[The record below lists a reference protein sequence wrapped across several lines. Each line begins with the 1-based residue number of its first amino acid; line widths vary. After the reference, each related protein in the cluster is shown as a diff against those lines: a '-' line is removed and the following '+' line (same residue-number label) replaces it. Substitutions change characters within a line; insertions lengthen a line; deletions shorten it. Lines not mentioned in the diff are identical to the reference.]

1 MREESLDVADV
12 SKIIPVDDAVALI
25 ADGDVVAVAGYGTNG
40 VPEKLLAA
48 LESRFIA
55 SAEPRDLTLM
65 FASGIGDGH
74 EGGLNRLGHEG
85 LLKRT
90 IGGHYGLIPKIEK
103 LAQEN
108 LIEAYNF
115 PEGVITHLYR
125 NIAGGTLGAL
135 SHVGLETFVDPRL
148 EGAKVNEAAT
158 DDLVE
163 VLRLNDEE
171 ILYFKGNPINVALIR
186 GTTADP
192 EGNISLERES
202 LSLENLSLALAA
214 RNSGGVVI
222 CQVERVAQL
231 NSIDARHVRIPGM
244 MVDCVVVAE
253 PEFHMQNLDN
263 QYNPALSGEIRIPLE
278 TVPPLPLDEKK
289 VVLRRAAMELTPG
302 AVVNLGVGMASG
314 VGNVANEEKIADRI
328 TLTVDPGVFGGVPLS
343 GHGFGASLN
352 YVASI
357 DHATQFDFIDGGG
370 LDAAVLGFAECDG
383 FGNVNASRFSGRVSG
398 CGGFINISQNS
409 KKVVFVGTFT
419 SGGLE
424 TRIVDGN
431 LQILKEGKHA
441 KFVESVGQVTFAGN
455 RAAREGRN
463 VVYVTER
470 CVFALR
476 EDGLELVE
484 VAPGIDIEDEI
495 LHLLPFAPKVVDPRP
510 MDKALFHPESLN
522 LRQRLSDIGIEERIS
537 YTAENNTLFLDFSGM
552 RVETQEDIQRIKEAV
567 VGTLV
572 PLNGRVISIVNY
584 DGFWVDPEIA
594 DDYLDLVRHIE
605 SSYYLKVSRYTTNGF
620 MRIKLTRGLKNRHIS
635 SDVVQ
640 SYTEALESL
649 DPE

>member
-1 MREESLDVADV
+1 VN
-12 SKIIPVDDAVALI
+12 KIIPVEDAVALI
-25 ADGDVVAVAGYGTNG
+25 ADRDVVAVSGYGTNG
-40 VPEKLLAA
+40 IPEKLLAG
-48 LESRFIA
+48 LESRFRE
-55 SAEPRDLTLM
+55 SGDPRDLTLM
-65 FASGIGDGH
+65 FASGIGDSK

-148 EGAKVNEAAT
+148 EGAKVNEAAVE
-158 DDLVE
+158 DLVE
-163 VLRLNDEE
+163 LLHLNDEE

-192 EGNISLERES
+192 EGNISLEKES
-202 LSLENLSLALAA
+202 LNLENLSLALAA

-222 CQVERVAQL
+222 CQVERIAQL

-244 MVDCVVVAE
+244 MVDCIVVSE
-253 PEFHMQNLDN
+253 PEFHMQNFDT

-278 TVPPLPLDEKK
+278 TVAPLPLNEKK

-302 AVVNLGVGMASG
+302 AIVNLGVGMASE
-314 VGNVANEEKIADRI
+314 VGNVANEEKISDRI
-328 TLTVDPGVFGGVPLS
+328 MLTVDPGVFGGVPLS
-343 GHGFGASLN
+343 GDGFGASLN

-370 LDAAVLGFAECDG
+370 LDIAVLGFAECDG
-383 FGNVNASRFSGRVSG
+383 AGNVNASRFANRFPG

-419 SGGLE
+419 SGGLK
-424 TRIVDGN
+424 TDMVDGQ
-431 LQILKEGKHA
+431 LRILEEGRYA
-441 KFVESVGQVTFAGN
+441 KFVETVGQVTFAGS
-455 RAAREGRN
+455 RAGREGRSI
-463 VVYVTER
+463 VYVTER

-476 EDGLELVE
+476 EDGLELIE
-484 VAPGIDIEDEI
+484 FAPGIDIKKEI
-495 LHLLPFAPKVVDPRP
+495 LDLLPFDPRVVDPRP
-510 MDKALFHPESLN
+510 MDKALFHEESLG
-522 LRQRLSDIGIEERIS
+522 LRQRLSDIGIEDRIS
-537 YTAENNTLFLDFSGM
+537 YTPETNTLFLDFSGM
-552 RVETQEDIQRIKEAV
+552 RVDSHQDIDRIREAV
-567 VGTLV
+567 IGTLE
-572 PLNGRVISIVNY
+572 PLGKKVVSIVNY
-584 DGFWVDPEIA
+584 DGFWVDPEVA
-594 DDYLDLVRHIE
+594 DEYLDLVRLVE
-605 SSYYLKVSRYTTNGF
+605 SNYYIKVSRYTTNGF
-620 MRIKLTRGLKNRHIS
+620 MRIKLARGLEDRHIS
-635 SDVVQ
+635 SDLVH
-640 SYTEALESL
+640 SYAEARESL
-649 DPE
+649 DSE

>member
-1 MREESLDVADV
+1 MN
-12 SKIIPVDDAVALI
+12 KIIPVEDAVALI
-25 ADGDVVAVAGYGTNG
+25 ADRDVVAVSGYGTNG
-40 VPEKLLAA
+40 IPEKLLAG
-48 LESRFIA
+48 LESRFRE
-55 SAEPRDLTLM
+55 SGDPRDLTLM
-65 FASGIGDGH
+65 FASGIGDSK

-148 EGAKVNEAAT
+148 EGAKVNEAAVE
-158 DDLVE
+158 DLVE
-163 VLRLNDEE
+163 LLHLNDEE

-192 EGNISLERES
+192 EGNISLEKES
-202 LSLENLSLALAA
+202 LNLENLSLALAA

-222 CQVERVAQL
+222 CQVERIAQL

-244 MVDCVVVAE
+244 MVDCIVVSE
-253 PEFHMQNLDN
+253 PEFHMQNFDT

-278 TVPPLPLDEKK
+278 TVAPLPLNEKK

-302 AVVNLGVGMASG
+302 AIVNLGVGMASE
-314 VGNVANEEKIADRI
+314 VGNVANEEKISDRI
-328 TLTVDPGVFGGVPLS
+328 MLTVDPGVFGGVPLS
-343 GHGFGASLN
+343 GDGFGASLN

-370 LDAAVLGFAECDG
+370 LDIAVLGFAECDG
-383 FGNVNASRFSGRVSG
+383 AGNVNASRFANRFPG

-419 SGGLE
+419 SGGLK
-424 TRIVDGN
+424 TDMVDGQ
-431 LQILKEGKHA
+431 LRILEEGRYA
-441 KFVESVGQVTFAGN
+441 KFVETVGQVTFAGS
-455 RAAREGRN
+455 RAGREGRSI
-463 VVYVTER
+463 VYVTER

-476 EDGLELVE
+476 EDGLELIE
-484 VAPGIDIEDEI
+484 FAPGIDIKKEI
-495 LHLLPFAPKVVDPRP
+495 LDLLPFDPRVVDPRP
-510 MDKALFHPESLN
+510 MDKALFHEESLG
-522 LRQRLSDIGIEERIS
+522 LRQRLSDIGIEDRIS
-537 YTAENNTLFLDFSGM
+537 YTPETNTLFLDFSGM
-552 RVETQEDIQRIKEAV
+552 RVDSHQDIDRIREAV
-567 VGTLV
+567 IGTLE
-572 PLNGRVISIVNY
+572 PLGKKVVSIVNY
-584 DGFWVDPEIA
+584 DGFWVDPEVA
-594 DDYLDLVRHIE
+594 DEYLDLVRLVE
-605 SSYYLKVSRYTTNGF
+605 SNYYIKVSRYTTNGF
-620 MRIKLTRGLKNRHIS
+620 MRIKLARGLEDRHIS
-635 SDVVQ
+635 SDLVH
-640 SYTEALESL
+640 SYAEARESL
-649 DPE
+649 DSE